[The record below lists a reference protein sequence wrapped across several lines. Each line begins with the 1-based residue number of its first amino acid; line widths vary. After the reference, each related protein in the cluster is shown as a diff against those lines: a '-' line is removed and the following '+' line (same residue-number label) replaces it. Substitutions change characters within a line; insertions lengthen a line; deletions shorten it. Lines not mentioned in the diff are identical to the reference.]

1 MCNVHNQIKLKTSM
15 LRSILCD
22 YSDGYILVSGTIA
35 VVALAAGG
43 GNNDIQV
50 GFENCAPFTNCITER
65 YNT

>member
-1 MCNVHNQIKLKTSM
+1 M
-15 LRSILCD
+15 LRSILYD